1 MPPISLPSRIVNR
14 AFQGIGAAGGVSMAL
29 VVAYEMASAEQY
41 PGIAAQIGAAVAL
54 GSLAGPL
61 IGGGVSEKSTW
72 RWIFLFK

>member
-1 MPPISLPSRIVNR
+1 MSR

-29 VVAYEMASAEQY
+29 VVAYEMVPQDQY

-54 GSLAGPL
+54 GSLVGPL
-61 IGGGVSEKSTW
+61 IGGGVSENSTW

>member
-1 MPPISLPSRIVNR
+1 
-14 AFQGIGAAGGVSMAL
+14 MAL

-41 PGIAAQIGAAVAL
+41 PGIAAQIGAGVAL

-61 IGGGVSEKSTW
+61 IGGGVSENSTW